1 MKIIA
6 DSGSL
11 MSLEEAKSL
20 DVALVPLQVELRG
33 KNYKDYLDIDAKTFI
48 EQIQTSVPI
57 SSQPA
62 VGDVVNAFESCDE
75 GIFITLTKGLSST
88 YDSALG
94 IAQAH
99 DAKHITIIN
108 SQTLAAN
115 EYYLVQLAARL
126 AKQHSISEVVE
137 RIEVCKKECQSWLIP
152 VDFNFLKRNG
162 RLSLLAATMG
172 GLLKLKAI
180 VYHKPG
186 MEKLEKFG
194 AGRTWT
200 QAFDMIIEQL
210 KELKV
215 SQRHLISISHALNEE
230 VALAFQQRV
239 IEKLGDLDIHIVE
252 LSPAMITQ
260 GGPGCVALQYILKDD
275 LA

>member
-11 MSLEEAKSL
+11 MSLEEATRL

-33 KNYKDYLDIDAKTFI
+33 KNYKDYLDIDGKTFI
-48 EQIQTSVPI
+48 GLIQNSVPI

-62 VGDVVNAFESCDE
+62 VGDVLNAFESCKE
-75 GIFITLTKGLSST
+75 GLFITLTKGLSST

-99 DAKHITIIN
+99 EAKHITILN

-126 AKQHSISEVVE
+126 AKHHSITEIVE
-137 RIEVCKKECQSWLIP
+137 RIEACKKECQSWLIP

-162 RLSLLAATMG
+162 RLSLIAATMG

-210 KELKV
+210 KALHINHT
-215 SQRHLISISHALNEE
+215 HLISISHALNEE
-230 VALAFQQRV
+230 VALAFKQRV
-239 IEKLGDLDIHIVE
+239 LEKLGNLDLRMVE

-275 LA
+275 QD